1 MLIVRNMDTN
11 NLIYQIKDIIWNK
24 KNTIEK
30 YKGSKFSL
38 QLQREINILE
48 IATDTIN
55 NMTLS
60 KILQKE
66 NEELREKL
74 KEKEDDYNQLFTD
87 YENLKAQFNYKD
99 EADNAR
105 NDLYKNLSSWLTLKK
120 KQSKE
125 T

>member
-1 MLIVRNMDTN
+1 MDTN

-48 IATDTIN
+48 IAIDTIN

-60 KILQKE
+60 QTLQKE
-66 NEELREKL
+66 NEELREQL

-105 NDLYKNLSSWLTLKK
+105 DNLLKNMSSWLKQKK
-120 KQSKE
+120 KLSKG

>member
-1 MLIVRNMDTN
+1 MDIN
-11 NLIYQIKDIIWNK
+11 NLIHQIKHIIWEK

-48 IATDTIN
+48 IAIDTIN
-55 NMTLS
+55 KMTVS
-60 KILQKE
+60 QQLQKE

-105 NDLYKNLSSWLTLKK
+105 DKLYKNLSSWLTKK

>member
-1 MLIVRNMDTN
+1 MDTN

-38 QLQREINILE
+38 QLQREINILG
-48 IATDTIN
+48 IAIDTIN
-55 NMTLS
+55 NMTS
-60 KILQKE
+60 KTLQKE

-74 KEKEDDYNQLFTD
+74 KEKEDYYDQLLSD

-99 EADNAR
+99 EADKAR
-105 NDLYKNLSSWLTLKK
+105 DNLYKNLSSWLTQKK

>member
-1 MLIVRNMDTN
+1 MDTN

-24 KNTIEK
+24 KKTIEK

-38 QLQREINILE
+38 QREINILE
-48 IATDTIN
+48 IAIDTIN

-60 KILQKE
+60 QQLQKE

-105 NDLYKNLSSWLTLKK
+105 DNLYKKLSSWLTLKK

>member
-1 MLIVRNMDTN
+1 MDTN
-11 NLIYQIKDIIWNK
+11 NLIYQIKHIIWEK

-48 IATDTIN
+48 IAIDTIN

-60 KILQKE
+60 QTLHKE

-74 KEKEDDYNQLFTD
+74 KEKEDTYIQLVSD

-99 EADNAR
+99 EADKAR
-105 NDLYKNLSSWLTLKK
+105 DNLYKNLSSWLTQRK

-125 T
+125 I

>member
-1 MLIVRNMDTN
+1 MDTN
-11 NLIYQIKDIIWNK
+11 NLIYQIRSIIWGK

-48 IATDTIN
+48 IAIDTIN
-55 NMTLS
+55 KMTVS
-60 KILQKE
+60 QQLQKE

-99 EADNAR
+99 EADKAR
-105 NDLYKNLSSWLTLKK
+105 DNLYKNLSSWQTLKK
-120 KQSKE
+120 KQSKG

>member
-1 MLIVRNMDTN
+1 MDTN
-11 NLIYQIKDIIWNK
+11 NLIHQIKHIIWEK

-38 QLQREINILE
+38 QLQREINVLE
-48 IATDTIN
+48 IAIDTIN
-55 NMTLS
+55 NTTLS
-60 KILQKE
+60 KTLLIE

-74 KEKEDDYNQLFTD
+74 KEKEDDYNQLFSD

-105 NDLYKNLSSWLTLKK
+105 DNLYKNLSSWLTQKK